1 MLSSSP
7 LNDGKSSFWLQQ
19 CLSPVHGYGTG
30 SRPDEKKYT
39 IFSQKSLRLDSQQ
52 HSLRVFH
59 ELLKVLQPLCSY
71 SPVNNSVIAGHCDSH
86 HVGHRGAAISSNHNL
101 LLCPADSQ
109 DARLWWVDDS
119 RELVDAKHAQVGHS
133 DGAPLVFVWR

>member
-1 MLSSSP
+1 MMEKAL
-7 LNDGKSSFWLQQ
+7 F
-19 CLSPVHGYGTG
+19 GYNSVCHQFMDMAPAQGQTK
-30 SRPDEKKYT
+30 RNILFFLTNLK
-39 IFSQKSLRLDSQQ
+39 RLDSQQ

-109 DARLWWVDDS
+109 DARLWWVDDG

-133 DGAPLVFVWR
+133 DGASLVFVWR